1 MALISC
7 PDCGRQVSQDAD
19 VCPQCGR
26 PIKCGFLGKAGT
38 ERTVNVGC
46 LIILLVFLALGMVA
60 MCARLGWGSGTSNSL
75 STDSGKIG

>member
-1 MALISC
+1 MALIPC

-26 PIKCGFLGKAGT
+26 PIKRGFLGKAGT

-46 LIILLVFLALGMVA
+46 LIILLVFLALGLVA
-60 MCARLGWGSGTSNSL
+60 MCAR
-75 STDSGKIG
+75 